1 MSQESYAWLWLHW
14 NMFITIKQTCN
25 KVVVRSEVYR
35 REIRG
40 FFCLIQNKISSIF
53 CSLQVE
59 KMNQEKRIWIF
70 IAYSPLLRH
79 QSCCT
84 ASCQPSPG
92 STQWEEIIHTWEICH
107 NFSIYTTTLW
117 KITQHNECNCKPYE
131 RSCKPY
137 ASLEFLLSF
146 QKQWEDNS
154 ETRKC
159 TKNTPKRQNSE
170 HNENPF
176 STPPQ
181 SHPELSSKPHL
192 LCKEQNSIHC
202 ALSINRPSTNIVLK
216 FKHNPVPPA
225 HTQILSDPYFAVI
238 TELSSSTCCCLHK
251 ALKNF

>member
-35 REIRG
+35 RGIRS
-40 FFCLIQNKISSIF
+40 FFCLIQVLLTTRSGKDELGKKNMNFYRIFPSLKTSIMLYSF
-53 CSLQVE
+53 LSAFS
-59 KMNQEKRIWIF
+59 RI
-70 IAYSPLLRH
+70 YTVR
-79 QSCCT
+79 
-84 ASCQPSPG
+84 
-92 STQWEEIIHTWEICH
+92 EEIIHTWDICH

-117 KITQHNECNCKPYE
+117 KITQLNECNCQPYE

-159 TKNTPKRQNSE
+159 TRNTPKRQNSE
-170 HNENPF
+170 HNDNPF
-176 STPPQ
+176 STPLQ

-192 LCKEQNSIHC
+192 LCKEENSIHC

-216 FKHNPVPPA
+216 FKHNPVPPT

-238 TELSSSTCCCLHK
+238 TGLSSSTCCCLHK